1 MDREPTKRDVIRN
14 LYELMEYLG
23 RNYSNP
29 AGPDKWPLTD
39 KFALEKIDSLKRAI
53 MWIQEPPKELC
64 QKI

>member
-23 RNYSNP
+23 RNYNS
-29 AGPDKWPLTD
+29 PDKWPLTD

-53 MWIQEPPKELC
+53 AWIQEPPKELC